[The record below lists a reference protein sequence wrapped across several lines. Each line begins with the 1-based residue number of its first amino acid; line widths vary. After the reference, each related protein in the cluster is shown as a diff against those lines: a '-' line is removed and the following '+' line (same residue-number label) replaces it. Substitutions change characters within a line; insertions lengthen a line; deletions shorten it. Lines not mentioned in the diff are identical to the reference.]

1 MGNFNF
7 TGGSIRQSIRDMNL
21 CDFKTIFCQFSDP
34 QDNLVNVS
42 GPTVTMR
49 SARYDPTDPD
59 GLIINQGTLLNFTTG
74 TYYYKLTPDDLEP
87 GYYSLQFDGTLITGE
102 GGVPATGYVGI
113 KLPTGVCVEGQIQV
127 MERTAEMDYT
137 LRVRRRL
144 KDLNTRLYRLDL
156 PVQKWPDDEI
166 IDSVVG
172 ALDEIN
178 ATPPMRTNYN
188 YNSLPPGVRKY
199 IIDMAFADL
208 LESQAIFENAQTFN
222 MNDGAASLSLQR
234 AQLYS
239 SQANA
244 VRQRVDQKVSKWKR
258 SLVPSMYGQGTNQ
271 YPFQIRHVISF
282 LPNFKNIF
290 GG

>member
-1 MGNFNF
+1 MTTQNF
-7 TGGSIRQSIRDMNL
+7 TGGSIRDTIRNLNL
-21 CDFKTIFCQFSDP
+21 CDFNTVFCQFYDP
-34 QDNLVNVS
+34 ENSLVNVAS
-42 GPTVTMR
+42 GTVTVR

-59 GLIINQGTLLNFTTG
+59 GLIINQGTLTNFTTG
-74 TYYYKLTPDDLEP
+74 TYYYKLVPDDLEP
-87 GYYSLQFDGTLITGE
+87 GFYSLQFDGTLTSAE
-102 GGVPATGYVGI
+102 AGVTGYNGI
-113 KLPTGVCVEGQIQV
+113 ALPTGLCVEGQVQV
-127 MERTAEMDYT
+127 QERTAEMDFT

-166 IDSVVG
+166 IDAVNG

-178 ATPPMRTNYN
+178 VTPPMRTNYS
-188 YNSLPPGVRKY
+188 YNTLPTGVRKY
-199 IIDMAFADL
+199 IIDIAFCDL

-244 VRQRVDQKVSKWKR
+244 ARTRIDQKVAKWKR
-258 SLVPSMYGQGTNQ
+258 SLVPNMHGQGTNQ